1 MEDAMASGPLVG
13 LRVVEFA
20 GLGPG
25 PFAGMLLS
33 DLGAEV
39 VEIARVGSP
48 QPPAFRSDARGRKRI
63 CLNLKSPEAV
73 ETCLS
78 LIEKADIVFEGNRPG
93 VMERLGLGPDIMLAR
108 NPAIVYGRMT
118 GWGQYGPLS
127 HAAGHDI
134 NYLAITGLLHA
145 IGPAKRP
152 IPPLNL
158 GADYGGGSMFLIVGI
173 LSALISARATG
184 KGQVVDAAMTDCAT
198 YLGSLF
204 HNLISVGD
212 WEDRREANLLDGGA
226 PFYGNYECSDGRF
239 VSIGSIEPQF
249 YEILL
254 EKTGAADKL
263 PQRQMDK
270 SNWPAMRATLCEVFL
285 TKTRDEWCALMEGS
299 DVCFA
304 PVLTLAEARQHPH
317 HIERQVFV
325 EAGGVVQV
333 APAPRFSGTP
343 GQIQW
348 PPSDRIWTA
357 EEILTNW

>member
-1 MEDAMASGPLVG
+1 MASGPLVG
-13 LRVVEFA
+13 IRVVEFA

-39 VEIARVGSP
+39 VEIAREGAP
-48 QPPAFRSDARGRKRI
+48 PPPAFRGDARGRKRI
-63 CLNLKSPEAV
+63 CLNLKSPAAV
-73 ETCLS
+73 ETCLK

-93 VMERLGLGPDIMLAR
+93 VMERLGLGPDVMLAR
-108 NPAIVYGRMT
+108 NPALIYGRMT

-145 IGPAKRP
+145 IGPAERP
-152 IPPLNL
+152 VPPLNI
-158 GADYGGGSMFLIVGI
+158 GADYGGGSMFLVVGM
-173 LSALISARATG
+173 LAALLSARATG

-204 HNLISVGD
+204 HNFLSAGA

-226 PFYGNYECSDGRF
+226 PFYGNYECADGRF
-239 VSIGSIEPQF
+239 VAIGSIEPQF
-249 YEILL
+249 YRLLL
-254 EKTGAADKL
+254 EKTGAAERL
-263 PQRQMDK
+263 PQEQMDK
-270 SNWPAMRATLCEVFL
+270 AHWPAMREALREVFL

-304 PVLTLAEARQHPH
+304 PVLTLAEARKHPH
-317 HIERQVFV
+317 QIERQVFL
-325 EAGGVVQV
+325 ESNGALQV
-333 APAPRFSGTP
+333 APAPRFSETP
-343 GQIQW
+343 GRIQW
-348 PPSDRIWTA
+348 PPSDRDWTA
-357 EEILTNW
+357 EEILAGW